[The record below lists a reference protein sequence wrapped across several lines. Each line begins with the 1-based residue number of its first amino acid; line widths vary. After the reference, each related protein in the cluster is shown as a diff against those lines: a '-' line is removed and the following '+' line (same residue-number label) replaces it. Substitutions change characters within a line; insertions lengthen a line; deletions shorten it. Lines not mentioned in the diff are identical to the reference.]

1 MKIGLIVAMDKE
13 FSIIAKEWNPF
24 YKSDSDVI
32 ERHGYRFMRLLPTK
46 YAEEVFIMQ
55 CGIGKVNA
63 SIGTMELIRL
73 GVDCIIS
80 SGVAGGLV
88 RQCVPGT
95 VVVGTDYQYHDVYCG
110 EGNEP
115 GQIQGEP
122 AIFKASKELLDIAL
136 AKGSQNIHFGQIL
149 TGDWFVDTVG
159 KALEIKKQYP
169 LSYALDMESCA
180 IAQVCYK
187 WHVPFLS
194 YRVISDNILNPSA
207 ISYDMFWD
215 EMPRKISQFTMQY
228 IMHVLREYKPF

>member
-1 MKIGLIVAMDKE
+1 MRIGLIVAMNKE
-13 FSIIAKEWNPF
+13 FCAIADSW
-24 YKSDSDVI
+24 KSKDI
-32 ERHGYRFMRLLPTK
+32 ERHHIMEKNGCRYMLLQPTDTD
-46 YAEEVFIMQ
+46 EVIMLQ
-55 CGIGKVNA
+55 CGIGKVNGA
-63 SIGTMELIRL
+63 IGAMSLIGL

-95 VVVGTDYQYHDVYCG
+95 VVVGTDSQYHDGYCG
-110 EGNEP
+110 DGNEP
-115 GQIQGEP
+115 GQIQGDP
-122 AIFKASKELLDIAL
+122 AIYKANKELLDIAL

-149 TGDWFVDTVG
+149 TGDWFVDTEG

-180 IAQVCYK
+180 IAQVCNK
-187 WHVPFLS
+187 WNIPFLS
-194 YRVISDNILNPSA
+194 YRVISDNILNPST

>member
-13 FSIIAKEWNPF
+13 FSIIAKEWKPS
-24 YKSDSDVI
+24 YKSDCDVI
-32 ERHGYRFMRLLPTK
+32 ERHGSRYMRLLPTK
-46 YAEEVFIMQ
+46 YAEEVLVMQ

-63 SIGTMELIRL
+63 AIGTMELIRL

-80 SGVAGGLV
+80 SGVSGGLV

-110 EGNEP
+110 DGNEP

-122 AIFKASKELLDIAL
+122 AIYKANNELLDIAL
-136 AKGSQNIHFGQIL
+136 SKGSQNVHFGQIL
-149 TGDWFVDTVG
+149 TGDWFVDTEE
-159 KALEIKKQYP
+159 KALEIRKQYP

-180 IAQVCYK
+180 IAQVCNK
-187 WHVPFLS
+187 WNIPFLS
-194 YRVISDNILNPSA
+194 YRVISDNILNPST
-207 ISYDMFWD
+207 ISYDTFWD